1 MVFVLYF
8 CNVKTQN
15 HTTMKRILFLMM
27 AFVAVI
33 GFTGCPNPEAET
45 IDLGTIPEQY
55 LATVPYQDGEV
66 FYLQHESD
74 RVNIPFKV
82 TRYRVKALGDNV
94 YGFDD
99 QYPGYKMKPSP
110 STYFNYEIDITTCKP
125 DYPLFDIDIRFSNA
139 YLADSLYYPNYDP
152 MSPKY
157 AMLHC
162 HNLYASIPFIGESTS
177 MFTVHD
183 SFKVHDDT
191 YYNVFEFVNEN
202 QDLQGIYPKS
212 LFYTY
217 KEGVI
222 EIDMSNGEKYLRY
235 EEE

>member
-1 MVFVLYF
+1 MYF

-74 RVNIPFKV
+74 RVVIPFKV
-82 TRYRVKALGDNV
+82 MRYRTKAQSDNT
-94 YGFDD
+94 YNFDN
-99 QYPGYKMKPSP
+99 YYNFYVTSEKTKPAP
-110 STYFNYEIDITTCKP
+110 SVYFNYEIDVTTCKP
-125 DYPLFDIDIRFSNA
+125 DYPLFDIEIRFSNG
-139 YLADSLYYPNYDP
+139 YMADSVYYQEYHGFH
-152 MSPKY
+152 KY
-157 AMLHC
+157 AQLNC
-162 HNLYASIPFIGESTS
+162 HRLYASIPFIGESTEQ
-177 MFTVHD
+177 
-183 SFKVHDDT
+183 FKVLDSLEVNGHVYHD
-191 YYNVFEFVNEN
+191 VFEFPNEN
-202 QDLQGIYPKS
+202 MDLEGIYLQTLYYNYEK
-212 LFYTY
+212 
-217 KEGVI
+217 GVI
-222 EIDMSNGEKYLRY
+222 AIMMSNGEKYMLY